1 MTSEFNQHELY
12 VDALKEL
19 YRRDFQ
25 RFAAEQLYIRAAVPG
40 GICTLDFANKDAV
53 SYNPIQSIVNAAWE
67 EQLSTQ
73 GYVRL
78 VIIKPRQPGMSTY
91 TQARCFHK
99 TTFTRNFS
107 TLLLALDED
116 STRSIFEMSRFYYD
130 NLDPRIKPMI
140 RYSTKKELVFEN
152 PDDNTRGRY
161 PGLNSRMNFQSSSRV
176 QVGTGT
182 TRHAI
187 HISEAS
193 KFDSNVTTHLEAS
206 LMPTLHRFPG
216 TMLINESTAFVGG
229 EWFRGACDRARS
241 GGTDFR
247 LVFIPWYMHPEY
259 RLKLDKGE
267 KLRLDKEE
275 QFLVKLAKR
284 GQPEDRVPPMDIS
297 LEQLKWR
304 RMVRANLYIPESFD
318 QEYPYSYESAWVT
331 YDVNVFDRRKLYAI
345 RDKLCPPERFASI
358 RPDGKILTV
367 DNQRM
372 DEDGKGYFAIWKE
385 PEKGHKYDIGVDTS
399 AGLDGGDWTVAE
411 VMDRVSHE
419 QVAEYRFRVDGIALA
434 DELNILGHFYN
445 TAQIG
450 IEMANTGFAVNAGLQ
465 RHGYPYLYI
474 WRHRERAYPTL
485 STYTGWKTQRDSK
498 GYMISNLIAW
508 FIRDQFTIHSQ
519 VLWNELY
526 NYIRMP
532 GGDDYYDRYRAATG
546 HDDCVMAWGIAMI
559 ISDDETSGLVL
570 AKPKEFVDRQ
580 ETLRRA
586 ISSGPWASDDVDQSI
601 KGRIRPENFSED
613 NW

>member
-1 MTSEFNQHELY
+1 MSEFNQTELY
-12 VDALKEL
+12 VDALKEI
-19 YRRDFQ
+19 YRRDF
-25 RFAAEQLYIRAAVPG
+25 RKFAGEQLYIRAAVPG
-40 GICTLDFANKDAV
+40 GVCTLDFGNPSAI
-53 SYNPIQSIVNAAWE
+53 SYNPIQKIVDDAWE
-67 EQLSTQ
+67 EQLRTQ
-73 GYVRL
+73 GYIRL

-99 TTFTRNFS
+99 TIFTRNFS

-130 NLDPRIKPMI
+130 NIDPRIKPMI

-152 PDDNTRGRY
+152 PDDDTRSRY
-161 PGLNSRMNFQSSSRV
+161 PGLSSRMNFQSSSRV

-216 TMLINESTAFVGG
+216 TVLVNESTAFVGG

-241 GGTDFR
+241 ERSDYR

-259 RLKLDKGE
+259 RLPLDKNE
-267 KLRLDKEE
+267 RMKLDKEE
-275 QFLVKLAKR
+275 QFLIKLAKK

-297 LEQLKWR
+297 FEQLKWR
-304 RMVRANLYIPESFD
+304 RMVRANLHDPASFD

-331 YDVNVFDRRKLYAI
+331 YDVNVFDRRKLYAM
-345 RDKLCPPERFASI
+345 REHLCQPQRFVKI
-358 RPDGKILTV
+358 MPDGKIQTV

-372 DEDGKGYFAIWKE
+372 DEDGKGYCAIWKE
-385 PEKGHKYDIGVDTS
+385 PEKDRKYDIGVDTS
-399 AGLDGGDWTVAE
+399 AGVDGGDWTVAE
-411 VMDRVSHE
+411 VMDRYTKE
-419 QVAEYRFRVDGIALA
+419 QVAEYRFRIDGFALA
-434 DELNILGHFYN
+434 DEINVLGHYYN

-498 GYMISNLIAW
+498 GYMITAMISW
-508 FIRDQFTIHSQ
+508 FLTDKFKIHSQ
-519 VLWNELY
+519 VLWNEMY

-532 GGDDYYDRYRAATG
+532 GGDDYYDRYRAAIG
-546 HDDCVMAWGIAMI
+546 HDDAVMAWGISLI

-570 AKPKEFVDRQ
+570 SKPKEAVDRQ
-580 ETLRRA
+580 SIIERNIA
-586 ISSGPWASDDVDQSI
+586 NGPWASDDEDF
-601 KGRIRPENFSED
+601 KPRKARRELEGD